1 MSLHQTID
9 AYHSLLTD
17 EVAQETQAHLDE
29 QLARRGLFF
38 GDRPLMSVLR
48 PRFIA
53 AEQYRFLQQRVTVL
67 LRAFEKIHHA
77 AMADAGFRAQFGLF
91 DWEEM
96 LIAEDPGF
104 SEPSP
109 LSRLDAFFV
118 HDRGGLK
125 FTEYNAETPA
135 GAAYNDVLSDVVLGL
150 PVMRQFLRKF
160 EIRQLP
166 ARHNVLHTLLATYAE
181 FAGGRTKL
189 PRMAILDW
197 PEVPTRHEF
206 LLSVDYFA
214 SQGVECI
221 IADPR
226 DAEYRAGKLFVAGAP
241 VDLIYKRVLINELV
255 DRCGLDSD
263 VVRAVRAQ
271 AVCMVNPFRCKIMH
285 KKLSLAVLTD
295 ERNRGLFDEDETSA
309 IAVHVPW
316 TRRVEERK
324 TEFNGVVVD
333 LMPFVADHKDRLV
346 LKPNDDYGGKGIVLG
361 WLISDSE
368 WQAALLAAQAEP
380 YIVQERIDLPV
391 EKYPVLVDG
400 NVRIEDR
407 IEDTAPFCFHG
418 TFMDGCMSRLSTES
432 LVNVTAGG
440 GSAVPSL
447 IIMPR

>member
-9 AYHSLLTD
+9 AYHALLTD
-17 EVAQETQAHLDE
+17 EIAQETQAHLDE
-29 QLARRGLFF
+29 QLTRRGLFF
-38 GDRPLMSVLR
+38 GERPLMSVLR

-53 AEQYRFLQQRVTVL
+53 SEQYRFLQQRVTVL
-67 LRAFEKIHHA
+67 LRAFEKIHRA
-77 AMADAGFRAQFGLF
+77 AMADADLRAQFGLF
-91 DWEEM
+91 DWEEI

-150 PVMRQFLRKF
+150 PVMRQFLRNY

-181 FAGGRTKL
+181 FARGRTNL

-206 LLSVDYFA
+206 LLSVEYFA
-214 SQGVECI
+214 SQGVACV

-226 DAEYRAGKLFVAGAP
+226 AAEYRDGKLFIAGAP
-241 VDLIYKRVLINELV
+241 VDLIYKRVLINELI
-255 DRCGLDSD
+255 DRCGLDCA
-263 VVRAVRAQ
+263 VVRAVRAR

-295 ERNRGLFDEDETSA
+295 ERNDALFDEEETRC
-309 IAVHVPW
+309 IAMHIPW

-324 TEFNGVVVD
+324 TELNGDVVD
-333 LMPFVADHKDRLV
+333 LMPFVADHKDRFV
-346 LKPNDDYGGKGIVLG
+346 LKPNDEYGGKGIVLG
-361 WLISDSE
+361 WTVSDSE
-368 WQAALLAAQAEP
+368 WRSTLMAALAEP
-380 YIVQERIDLPV
+380 FIVQERIELPV

-400 NVRIEDR
+400 TLHIEDR

-447 IIMPR
+447 IVMPR